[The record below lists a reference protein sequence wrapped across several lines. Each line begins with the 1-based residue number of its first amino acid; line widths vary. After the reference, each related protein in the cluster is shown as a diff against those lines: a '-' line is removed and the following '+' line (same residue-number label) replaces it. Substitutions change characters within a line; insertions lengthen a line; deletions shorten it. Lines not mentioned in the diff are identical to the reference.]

1 MEMLF
6 YFNLVTE
13 LAVMEDSKDFL
24 SIKSWAE
31 EDRPREKLLLKGK
44 GALSDAE
51 LIAILLRTGV
61 KGSSALDIAKKI
73 LHRVNGDLNELGKL
87 SVSDLKKMEKGLGD
101 TKAITI
107 AAALELGRR
116 RQSSVI
122 REKPVIRSSK
132 DSFNYIYPEIAD
144 LPHEEFYVLYLNKS
158 NKVINHRH
166 ISAGGVSGTVAD
178 TKIILKHALELLATS
193 IIAVHNHPSGNLKP
207 SQADIDLT
215 RKLKEAAKLI
225 DVTLLDHLIIGDKDY
240 YSFSDSGLL

>member
-1 MEMLF
+1 
-6 YFNLVTE
+6 
-13 LAVMEDSKDFL
+13 MEDSKDFL

-61 KGSSALDIAKKI
+61 TGSSALDIAKKI
-73 LHRVNGDLNELGKL
+73 LNKVNGDLNELGKL
-87 SVSDLKKMEKGLGD
+87 SVADLKKMEKGLGD
-101 TKAITI
+101 TKSITI

-116 RQSSVI
+116 RQSSEI
-122 REKPVIRSSK
+122 REKPVIRTSR
-132 DSFNYIYPEIAD
+132 DSFDYIYPEIAD

-158 NKVINHRH
+158 NKVITHKH
-166 ISAGGVSGTVAD
+166 ISRGGIAGTVAD
-178 TKIILKHALELLATS
+178 TKIILKHAIELLATS

-215 RKLKEAAKLI
+215 KKLKEAGKLI
-225 DVTLLDHLIIGDKDY
+225 DASLLDHLIIGDKNY
-240 YSFSDSGLL
+240 YSFADNGLL

>member
-1 MEMLF
+1 MVIEF
-6 YFNLVTE
+6 
-13 LAVMEDSKDFL
+13 MEDSKDFL

-61 KGSSALDIAKKI
+61 QGSSALDISKKI
-73 LHRVNGDLNELGKL
+73 LHKVNGDLNELGKL

-101 TKAITI
+101 TKSVTI

-116 RQSSVI
+116 RQSSEI
-122 REKPVIRSSK
+122 REKPMIRTSR
-132 DSFNYIYPEIAD
+132 DSFDYIYPEIAD

-158 NKVINHRH
+158 NKVIIHKH
-166 ISAGGVSGTVAD
+166 ISSGGVSGTVAD
-178 TKIILKHALELLATS
+178 TKIILKYALELLATS

-207 SQADIDLT
+207 SQPDIDLT
-215 RKLKEAAKLI
+215 KKLRQAANLI
-225 DVTLLDHLIIGDKDY
+225 DVSLLDHLIIGDKSY
-240 YSFSDSGLL
+240 YSFTDNGML